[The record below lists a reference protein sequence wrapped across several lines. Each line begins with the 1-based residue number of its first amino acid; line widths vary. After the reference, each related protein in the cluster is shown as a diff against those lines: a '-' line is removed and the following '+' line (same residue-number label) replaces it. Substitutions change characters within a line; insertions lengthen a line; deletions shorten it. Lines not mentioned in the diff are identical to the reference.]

1 MDINTGAELLAETT
15 EIVEL
20 TIWQKLARIE
30 LTPEAQR
37 DLLTY
42 ILVMV
47 LLCAISKVIYDWK
60 ESRRLKKELA
70 EYQQRRIDEEQEQA
84 GSR

>member
-47 LLCAISKVIYDWK
+47 LLCAVSKVVYDIK
-60 ESRRLKKELA
+60 ESRRLKKEFA
-70 EYQQRRIDEEQEQA
+70 AYQQRRKDEEMEN
-84 GSR
+84 